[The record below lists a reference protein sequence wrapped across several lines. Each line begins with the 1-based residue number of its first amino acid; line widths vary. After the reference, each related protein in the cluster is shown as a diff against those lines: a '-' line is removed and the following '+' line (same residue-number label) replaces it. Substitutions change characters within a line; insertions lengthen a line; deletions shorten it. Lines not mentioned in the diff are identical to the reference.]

1 MDGLFEP
8 TFGIE
13 LEFIVFYQKQEYVD
27 ACYRA
32 HSHSPSVADYEEV
45 LAQHMVDELRANNFP
60 VNNPH
65 VDNSDNWTVSSDSTV
80 GLERDEV
87 PRHLDGSEWYPV
99 ELKSP
104 AYRYRME
111 ALTEVQR
118 ALDLVKEKFEIF
130 VNETCGFHVHVGNR
144 NRGFTVETLKNLAL
158 LVTVFE
164 RQINQL
170 HPRHRNSNSWCDT
183 PRLQFQS
190 LNLWEVVEA
199 IEAMPDIENLV
210 LLMCRNRQFG
220 GASKYQ
226 AYNFTNL
233 TRGNLRTIEFRQHQG
248 TMDNLAICAWI
259 SLTCRLVFVSH
270 YAGPVGF
277 IELVKEHADKSNFT
291 IIDLLHNL
299 DFEDLGRYY
308 LMQYYNT
315 RSSHRTPKGLWVEPS
330 TGELLTPSNG
340 DESDSDK
347 TNSTNGS
354 GGSLEDSSHLKQ
366 VYNKLEWGGEVSN
379 DDVQIISET
388 SWKDF

>member
-13 LEFIVFYQKQEYVD
+13 LEFIVFYQRQDCVD
-27 ACYRA
+27 AFFRA
-32 HSHSPSVADYEEV
+32 HGHSPSIADYEEV
-45 LAQHMVDELRANNFP
+45 LAQLIVDELRAKNFP
-60 VNNPH
+60 VNDPH

-87 PRHLDGSEWYPV
+87 PRHLVGSQWYPV

-111 ALTEVQR
+111 ALSEVQR
-118 ALDLVKEKFEIF
+118 ALDLMKEKFDIF

-233 TRGNLRTIEFRQHQG
+233 IRGDLRTIEFRQHQG
-248 TMDNLAICAWI
+248 TMDNLSICAWI
-259 SLTCRLVFVSH
+259 SMTCRLVFLSH

-340 DESDSDK
+340 DESDSDR
-347 TNSTNGS
+347 TNSTDGS

-366 VYNKLEWGGEVSN
+366 VYKMLEWGGEVS
-379 DDVQIISET
+379 DEDVQIISET
-388 SWKDF
+388 SWKHF